1 MAHKVL
7 VIEDEKHIRK
17 IVSDYLKAQGYEI
30 LEAQNGKDGLEKF
43 EGEEVDLVVLDVMMP
58 ELDGWTVCRRIRK
71 KSDVPIIMLT
81 ARTEEDDELMGF
93 ELRADDYV
101 KKPFSP
107 NILVARV
114 RALLER
120 KSASDSQELCL
131 ERFEL
136 GGISLDRLSREVSL
150 DGNNIDLAPKEFDML
165 SYLME
170 NKNVVF
176 SREKILQEVWGYDF
190 IGENRTVDNH
200 IKKLRKALGEKSY
213 LIRTVFGVGYK
224 FEVKI

>member
-120 KSASDSQELCL
+120 KSVSDSQELCL
-131 ERFEL
+131 ERLEL